1 MAVIGRW
8 GGQNFTVTSKLIYG
22 FTDLTIKGSSKTEDK
37 ESGGQ
42 SYVSRKSG
50 NATQITLNVGLS
62 ALVGVTD
69 VRATALWFVNNA
81 RAGKSDYFYVGEK
94 KLFEKKVMLT
104 DASVDKVELSPG
116 GKWVSCEVKL
126 TFKESEASGGGGGG
140 GSSGG
145 GSGGGGSGGGGSG
158 GGGSGKK
165 SSKKKTVKK
174 PSAAAA
180 AGAAASAAIGVI
192 ASVVQKGISAAAA
205 IVKKADTARKT
216 AAPIKRIAVKPVS
229 LKNKTFKRISK

>member
-145 GSGGGGSGGGGSG
+145 GSGGGGSG
-158 GGGSGKK
+158 KK